1 MYHWDRDISGRLQRV
16 STPIEQGC
24 EWGDAAN
31 LWKYDPRAQYLPSEQ
46 KAHAPAGG

>member
-24 EWGDAAN
+24 EVN
-31 LWKYDPRAQYLPSEQ
+31 VQSEQ
-46 KAHAPAGG
+46 MDPLLEEQKI